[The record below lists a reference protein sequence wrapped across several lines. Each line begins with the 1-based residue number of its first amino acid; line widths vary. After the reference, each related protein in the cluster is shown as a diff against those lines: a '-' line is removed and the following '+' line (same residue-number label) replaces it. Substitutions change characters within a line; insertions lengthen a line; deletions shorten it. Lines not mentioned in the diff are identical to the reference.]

1 MPKSVR
7 HGGPKDWTP
16 GTREEKV
23 LFRKY
28 SDGEIVAVFPEI
40 PADAQGWSCT
50 AYSRVGQHGGANASR
65 VVADTKAAKEGE
77 YAELLAELGRIG
89 YTRLKIMKRMT
100 PSMLRERQKRA
111 KAER

>member
-1 MPKSVR
+1 MPKTVR

-16 GTREEKV
+16 GSREEKV
-23 LFRKY
+23 LFRKWP
-28 SDGEIVAVFPEI
+28 DGEIVALFPEI
-40 PADAQGWSCT
+40 PADVNGWSCT

-65 VVADTKAAKEGE
+65 VVGDTKAAKPDE
-77 YAELLAELGRIG
+77 YAELLGELGRIG

-100 PSMLRERQKRA
+100 PSMLLERQKRA